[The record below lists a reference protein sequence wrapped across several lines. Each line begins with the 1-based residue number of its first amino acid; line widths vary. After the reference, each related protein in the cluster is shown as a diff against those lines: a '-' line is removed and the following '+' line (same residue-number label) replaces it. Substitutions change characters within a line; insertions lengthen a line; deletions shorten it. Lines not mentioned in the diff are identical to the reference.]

1 MMKQELLYEGKAKQ
15 IYATANPEQVVMYYK
30 DDATAFNGIKKSV
43 ITDKGRLN
51 AAITNELFSYLAANG
66 IPTHLIEQLNEREQ
80 LCHTVTIFP
89 LEVIVRNIATGSL
102 TKRLA
107 IKEGTRFAQPIFELC
122 FKNDDLGDP
131 LINDDH
137 AIALGLIT
145 PAQLIEVKQLTLK
158 INQLLQQRFQDL
170 GIDLVDFKVEFGTK
184 ADGTIVLADEISP
197 DSCRFWEQ
205 ETARKLDKDRFR
217 QDLGDVTQA
226 YEEILARLLG

>member
-1 MMKQELLYEGKAKQ
+1 MKQALLYEGKAKQ
-15 IYATANPEQVVMYYK
+15 IYATENPNQVIMYYK

-43 ITDKGRLN
+43 IAEKGRLN
-51 AAITNELFSYLAANG
+51 AAITNHLFAYLSENG
-66 IPTHLIEQLNEREQ
+66 VPTHLIEQLNEREQ
-80 LCHTVTIFP
+80 LCHNVEIFP
-89 LEVIVRNIATGSL
+89 LEVIIRNIAAGSI

-107 IKEGTRFAQPIFELC
+107 VVEGTSFTQPIFELC
-122 FKNDDLGDP
+122 YKNDDLGDP

-145 PAQLIEVKQLTLK
+145 AEQLAQVKALTLK
-158 INQLLQQRFQDL
+158 INTLLQARFDEI
-170 GIDLVDFKVEFGTK
+170 GIDLVDFKIEFGKT
-184 ADGTIVLADEISP
+184 TTNEIVLADEISP

-205 ETARKLDKDRFR
+205 TTARKLDKDRFR